1 MIFQGVPLWIHP
13 CQTYE
18 YCCPVLSGSCIHLS
32 FKYYAA
38 ISFNSL
44 CLLGNFFMLFAV
56 CRFFSKSAFT
66 KNSFR
71 NTIRVSNSLDQD
83 QARHFVR
90 RDLGPN
96 CLQRLPPDDTTQ
108 VGKEMFIT
116 TLPCPIC
123 NQHLS
128 DISITTMLSNT
139 GTVLPAMSDSDV
151 MFCLQLFKTLTCT
164 VHFSLCESIDH
175 SCINPILRIGLIH
188 KWSINYK

>member
-44 CLLGNFFMLFAV
+44 CLLGNFSCFLSSADFFQNQLFLKILSGIQSECQTV
-56 CRFFSKSAFT
+56 WIK
-66 KNSFR
+66 
-71 NTIRVSNSLDQD
+71 IRPDIL
-83 QARHFVR
+83 
-90 RDLGPN
+90 DLGPN
-96 CLQRLPPDDTTQ
+96 CLQRLPADDTNRQRNVSTCLH
-108 VGKEMFIT
+108 IT

-139 GTVLPAMSDSDV
+139 GTVLPTMSDSDIV
-151 MFCLQLFKTLTCT
+151 FCLQLLSKHQLVQSTWAYA
-164 VHFSLCESIDH
+164 
-175 SCINPILRIGLIH
+175 NR
-188 KWSINYK
+188 